1 MKSLNITLI
10 FRLIVGMI
18 FIYASYDKIINP
30 IDFSDNIHN
39 YHITPI
45 FVENLAALI
54 IPWVE
59 LIVGISLIL
68 GVFLD
73 GAVSITIA
81 LLIFFIFILSQA
93 VFRGIDVHCGCFK
106 SEADIGTTDL
116 RMELIK
122 RIIEDFILLGMSIAI
137 KLRNKFKFL
146 TKGLVWIK

>member
-146 TKGLVWIK
+146 TKGLV